1 MAGAAMTKKR
11 IRPACWLALSLALVA
26 GCARRPAAPAGTG
39 GEVVV
44 GILADISTFNEYQSL
59 GDAYEMEV
67 MDLLFPSLMAEQAD
81 WEEHPPTFLPS
92 LASRWETS
100 ADGRVIT
107 FHLRP
112 DARWSDGA
120 PITADDV
127 RFTFDVQRD
136 ERISAPGLEIKRFIE
151 AVEVVDPHT
160 VRFRFSRVYP
170 YQLMDANDGH
180 IIPRHAWG
188 AVPLERWESTDFGTM
203 LVTGG
208 PFRVASHARAQ
219 TLTLERDPLWWGAPR
234 PYLDRLV
241 FRVVPDSGGQLA
253 QLLAGHLDLVEVVP
267 PREAGRIAAR
277 PELELLR
284 LPGRTWG
291 FVAWNNRRPA
301 FADRDT
307 RRALSFAINR
317 AALVES
323 VYHGYARVGR
333 GPVLASMWAFNN
345 RLEELPFD
353 PARARELLARAGWR
367 ADDGDGTLERGGRRF
382 EFDLLLPAGNN
393 LRRDMALLIQADL
406 ARLGIRCRPREVE
419 SAAMLA
425 LLDTGDFDA
434 SLTAYTEGT
443 KVDLAGVWATPS
455 AEGGSYNVAGYSN
468 PEVDRLIAEADAV
481 ADFRAAKP
489 ILDRVQELIVA
500 DQPVTFLYESDKLV
514 AISRRIRGARINSS
528 SVFFNADEWTVG
540 P

>member
-1 MAGAAMTKKR
+1 MTRAAMTR
-11 IRPACWLALSLALVA
+11 RTRPACWLALSLALLA
-26 GCARRPAAPAGTG
+26 GCTRRPAALPAPG

-59 GDAYEMEV
+59 GDAYEMQV
-67 MDLLFPSLMAEQAD
+67 MDLLFPSLMVEQPD

-92 LASRWETS
+92 LASRWDTS

-107 FHLRP
+107 FHLRS
-112 DARWSDGA
+112 DARWSDGT
-120 PITADDV
+120 PVTADDV

-151 AVEVVDPHT
+151 AVDAVDPHT
-160 VRFRFSRVYP
+160 VRFSFSRVYP

-180 IIPRHAWG
+180 IIPKHAWG
-188 AVPLERWESTDFGTM
+188 GVPLDRWESTDFGAI
-203 LVTGG
+203 LVTSG
-208 PFRVASHARAQ
+208 PFRVASHARQQ
-219 TLTLERDPLWWGAPR
+219 TLVLERDPSWWGAPR
-234 PYLDRLV
+234 PFLDRLV
-241 FRVVPDSGGQLA
+241 FRVLPDSGGQLA

-277 PELELLR
+277 PDLELLR
-284 LPGRTWG
+284 LPGRNWG

-307 RRALSFAINR
+307 RRALSLAINR

-323 VYHGYARVGR
+323 VYHGFARVGR
-333 GPVLASMWAFNN
+333 GPVLASMWAFNQE
-345 RLEELPFD
+345 LTPLPFA
-353 PARARELLARAGWR
+353 PAQARELLAKAGWR
-367 ADDGDGTLERGGRRF
+367 AGGADATLERGGRRF
-382 EFDLLLPAGNN
+382 EFDLLIPAGNN

-406 ARLGIRCRPREVE
+406 ERIGVRCRPREVE

-434 SLTAYTEGT
+434 ALTAYTEGT
-443 KVDLAGVWATPS
+443 KVELAGVWATPS

-489 ILDRVQELIVA
+489 IFDRIQELIVA

-514 AISRRIRGARINSS
+514 AVNRRIRGARINSS
-528 SVFFNADEWTVG
+528 SVFFNADEWTVE

>member
-1 MAGAAMTKKR
+1 MAGAAMTKR
-11 IRPACWLALSLALVA
+11 TRSACWLALVLALLA
-26 GCARRPAAPAGTG
+26 GCARRPAPPAAG

-59 GDAYEMEV
+59 GDAYEAQV
-67 MDLLFPSLMAEQAD
+67 MDLLFPSLLVEQPD
-81 WEEHPPTFLPS
+81 WQEHPPTFAPS
-92 LASRWETS
+92 LATRWETS

-112 DARWSDGA
+112 DARWSDGV

-160 VRFRFSRVYP
+160 VRFAFSRVYP

-180 IIPRHAWG
+180 VIPKHAWG
-188 AVPLERWESTDFGTM
+188 AVPLERWESTDFGAI

-208 PFRVASHARAQ
+208 PFRVASHARGQ
-219 TLTLERDPLWWGAPR
+219 TLVLERDPNWWGAPR

-267 PREAGRIAAR
+267 PREAGRVAAS

-307 RRALSFAINR
+307 RCALSLAINR
-317 AALVES
+317 PTLVES
-323 VYHGYARVGR
+323 VYHGFARLGT
-333 GPVLASMWAFNN
+333 GPVLASMWAFNKA
-345 RLEELPFD
+345 LAPLPFD

-367 ADDGDGTLERGGRRF
+367 DADGDGTVERGGRPF
-382 EFDLLLPAGNN
+382 EFDLLVPAGNN

-419 SAAMLA
+419 AAAHLA
-425 LLDTGDFDA
+425 LLDAGDFDA
-434 SLTAYTEGT
+434 SLTAYTEAT
-443 KVDLAGVWATPS
+443 KVELASVWATP
-455 AEGGSYNVAGYSN
+455 ADDGGSYNFAGYSN
-468 PEVDRLIAEADAV
+468 PEVDRLIAEADA
-481 ADFRAAKP
+481 APDFESARP
-489 ILDRVQELIVA
+489 ILDRIQELIVA

-514 AISRRIRGARINSS
+514 AMNRRIRGARINSGS
-528 SVFFNADEWTVG
+528 IFFNADEWTAG
-540 P
+540 R